1 LLSSGIRRTARV
13 VGALRKKF
21 IHTPENWAVEINEIE
36 VQIAGL
42 ARAFDGFRIVQ
53 FSDLHLDGVTVT
65 RERLETLVAQ
75 INALAPDVVAFTG
88 DFITYK
94 VPFNPADLIEPL
106 RMLRPREASVA
117 TMGNH
122 DQASKDTLRRVM
134 GESGMIDLNNAVHT
148 LRRGDAR
155 LYLAGVDSYSRGKA
169 RLDMVLKALPAD
181 APAILLAHEP
191 QMIDVSAPTGRFA
204 LQLSGHTHGG
214 QIHLPLLT
222 ALALGDGRRYRS
234 GSFHLGTTRL
244 YVNRGIGMVGL
255 PLRINCPPEVTV
267 VTLRAE

>member
-1 LLSSGIRRTARV
+1 
-13 VGALRKKF
+13 
-21 IHTPENWAVEINEIE
+21 VETSEIE

-42 ARAFDGFRIVQ
+42 ARAFDCFRIVQ
-53 FSDLHLDGVTVT
+53 FSDLHLDGVSVT
-65 RERLETLVAQ
+65 RARLETLVAQ
-75 INALAPDVVAFTG
+75 INALTPDVVAFTG
-88 DFITYK
+88 DFITYA

-106 RMLRPREASVA
+106 RMLRPRAASAA

-122 DQASKDTLRRVM
+122 DQFKNAAAIRRVI

-155 LYLAGVDSYSRGKA
+155 LYIAGVDSYSKGKA
-169 RLDMVLKALPAD
+169 RLDAVLKALPAD

-191 QMIDVSAPTGRFA
+191 QMIEVSAPTGRFA

-214 QIHLPLLT
+214 QIRLPLLT
-222 ALALGDGRRYRS
+222 ALVLGENRRYRS
-234 GSFHLGTTRL
+234 GAFQVGATRL